1 MGSVIPCALFYFL
14 QLYLKRHRSNPNPP
28 TPPPSPDS
36 EPAGPLVELPVLPRS
51 LSRTL
56 LSPRCPGGPVYVS
69 ARANSV
75 LKGGQSPY
83 EVGLRKVSEDPY
95 DELGN
100 PDGVIQLGLDENKLS
115 LDLVRDWLV
124 ENAEDAILGGGELG
138 ISGIACY
145 QPFDGFMELKVV
157 CFIFSL
163 TSLYVCVCR
172 RIQMRIHIESSVF
185 SCKCFNWILHNFV
198 LLEHIL

>member
-1 MGSVIPCALFYFL
+1 MRVIVPLQGVVQGRGGLVLGSFIPCALFYFL

-36 EPAGPLVELPVLPRS
+36 EPAGQLVELPVLPRS

-100 PDGVIQLGLDENKLS
+100 PDGVIQLGLDENKVGPDSRL
-115 LDLVRDWLV
+115 LWLV
-124 ENAEDAILGGGELG
+124 LL
-138 ISGIACY
+138 
-145 QPFDGFMELKVV
+145 QVF
-157 CFIFSL
+157 CFSIFHL
-163 TSLYVCVCR
+163 FK
-172 RIQMRIHIESSVF
+172 I
-185 SCKCFNWILHNFV
+185 
-198 LLEHIL
+198 